1 MSTKIGKEL
10 VSTPADEI
18 LNNMLEFVRHLYDL
32 DDFDDSDEAK
42 ILRELILTA
51 PKNRLITS
59 LISVM
64 NSESGDFPAEH
75 ALTLP
80 TIWFN
85 LASSQESKK
94 ELVAQL
100 SRISFDC
107 YIFSYLNGI
116 DETGKEPGEIAIR
129 SVLNE
134 LHYPKLRDTSKDW
147 SPDGK
152 YKKVTRRKIVECL
165 VDPVANFPELM
176 GAVLYYDAT
185 FYEYFM
191 QSVMNTIETIP
202 NDRLIALMIN
212 DLVHRGGAS
221 SDLFEYTACWF
232 RRMTL
237 PVEDSELEKQLLG
250 LSVDSPVFTY
260 LNDVYWSQVDDPV
273 DEVYL
278 EALKTMLEHVG
289 VFRCHQYSSE
299 GAPSS

>member
-1 MSTKIGKEL
+1 MNKTTQEWL
-10 VSTPADEI
+10 NTPAQDI
-18 LNNMLEFVRHLYDL
+18 LNNMLPLAIDIMDL
-32 DDFDDSDEAK
+32 DNFEDFDEAK
-42 ILRELILTA
+42 ILTDLIFTATSIQLISVLISSIESMPGLFPCDHTICLPNIWFRLAINPESRKELIL
-51 PKNRLITS
+51 
-59 LISVM
+59 
-64 NSESGDFPAEH
+64 
-75 ALTLP
+75 
-80 TIWFN
+80 
-85 LASSQESKK
+85 
-94 ELVAQL
+94 QL
-100 SRISFDC
+100 SKIDFNH

-134 LHYPKLRDTSKDW
+134 LHYPDRRDTSKDW

-185 FYEYFM
+185 FYEDFM
-191 QSVMNTIETIP
+191 QSVTSIIENIP
-202 NDRLIALMIN
+202 NEKLIALIIE
-212 DLVHRGGAS
+212 DLIRRGGAS

-237 PVEDSELEKQLLG
+237 PVEGSELEKQLLG

-273 DEVYL
+273 DEEYL

-289 VFRCHQYSSE
+289 AFSNNQISTIHQ
-299 GAPSS
+299 